1 MIPKIIHQTWRD
13 KTLPP
18 IIYSLVSEN
27 IKLLISN
34 GYELMFWTDDM
45 ILKLI
50 SEEYPN
56 FYNIYKMARTGVQKG
71 DIARIL
77 LVYHYGGIYI
87 DLDVLIL
94 RDFGELLDMNS
105 NKLYITYEP
114 SGQTR
119 ALYNSDKYICNAF
132 FAANKNNNML
142 KIILNNIP
150 EYIKNYSENIFQKFD
165 IFGGSYFK
173 SNIDEYVNKGFK
185 DDVYIIDDRELFYPI
200 NDPKLDNMP
209 FTVGDWTKL
218 KNGDYGKDTIMV
230 HYWIHGDFESKELLT
245 TFHADNKKTI
255 HENMYAFFSKLY
267 PNIAKKMIEF
277 I

>member
-209 FTVGDWTKL
+209 FTVDDWTKL

-255 HENMYAFFSKLY
+255 HENIYAFFSKLY